1 MCAYLFVSV
10 SIVFFDGH
18 EWGKLYASH
27 KIVFNG
33 FHPSLKGWQSHWLHA
48 MSRAGFIAS
57 FDGATGVQT
66 HAHIDTAQRC
76 LKALGLRKG
85 KQATH
90 LWIDTLHSTMFAV
103 QNKIIP
109 GAILI

>member
-1 MCAYLFVSV
+1 MCAYVSV
-10 SIVFFDGH
+10 SVVFCDGH

-76 LKALGLRKG
+76 LKALGLSQER
-85 KQATH
+85 QTSNTSV
-90 LWIDTLHSTMFAV
+90 D
-103 QNKIIP
+103 
-109 GAILI
+109 